1 MILLLKNVW
10 GYYRHYKLYCSIY
23 YLGVL
28 LDLAVQSF
36 IALSFK
42 FLLDNA
48 IIPKDQKVMVLILA
62 LLLSAVIVS
71 KVGYVFRC
79 YLYSKMMAG
88 IICRIRNQLF
98 DKMQR
103 LSLKYYANSRPGE
116 TLSYFSNDLYSIEY
130 MVNMAF
136 PVGVKAFLSIVVNT
150 VIIFNL
156 DWKMASISL
165 LGLLF
170 CALGPYF
177 FNSRVSAANDLMKNT
192 QAELLSTVEE
202 NLNAQQVVKSFSLQN
217 TVRTSFQKESAHLS
231 DLTQKAFFLNDIME
245 ITPLGIIEL
254 FNVIIICLGA
264 FFAFNDWI
272 TPGTLVSFN
281 SLFVGLSVAVGNFTR
296 IIPVLMGS
304 SSSMKRIQGFQDEKA
319 EVDNLPDAT
328 EIQEF
333 QNSIELLNVS
343 FGYTDENICLNN
355 VNLKIPKGASVAIV
369 GPSGSGKSSIINL
382 IMRFYDPKA
391 GSVEIDGHDLRSIN
405 MESLH
410 RLIGIVL
417 QENFL
422 FNDTIKENFRIAKPG
437 ASDED
442 IVYAAQAAEIHEHIM
457 DLPIGYDTLA
467 GERGA
472 QLSGGQRQ
480 RIALARALLCR
491 PSILILDEATSALD
505 PKTERAINE
514 TLKQITKEMTVIN
527 ITHRL
532 DNTKDYDMI
541 YVMEQG
547 RVAEHGTHQELMGK
561 QGLYADLCNKQTGFL
576 VGDDLN
582 YAEIEASRLS
592 KINLFK
598 DLESEM
604 LEELTEYFI
613 SEYYAPGKIIINAGE
628 QGDRFYVIARGK
640 VDIVINLG
648 DDSERIVNVLEDGDY
663 FGEISLLK
671 EVLRT
676 ATVRARTPCMLLSL
690 RRRQFERVVS
700 KTPGLRL
707 QMEEEMDK
715 RLGQLSTGG

>member
-1 MILLLKNVW
+1 MPKNVW
-10 GYYRHYKLYCSIY
+10 GYYRQYKLYCTIY

-48 IIPKDQKVMVLILA
+48 IIPKDQKVMVLVLA
-62 LLLSAVIVS
+62 LLLSGVVLS
-71 KVGYVFRC
+71 KVGYAFRC
-79 YLYSKMMAG
+79 YLYAKMMAG
-88 IICRIRNQLF
+88 IMCKIRNQLF

-103 LSLKYYANSRPGE
+103 LSLKYYASSRPGD
-116 TLSYFSNDLYSIEY
+116 TLSYFSNDLSSIEY
-130 MVNMAF
+130 MVNMAV
-136 PVGVKAFLSIVVNT
+136 PAGVKAFLSIVVNT

-165 LGLLF
+165 LGLLL

-177 FNSRVSAANDLMKNT
+177 LNSRTSAANDLMKNT
-192 QAELLSTVEE
+192 QAELLSSVEE

-217 TVRTSFQKESAHLS
+217 TVKASFQRESAQLAQ
-231 DLTQKAFFLNDIME
+231 LTQKAFFLNDIME

-254 FNVIIICLGA
+254 FNVIIICMGA

-272 TPGTLVSFN
+272 TPGTLVAFN
-281 SLFVGLSVAVGNFTR
+281 SLFVGLSTAVGSFTR
-296 IIPVLMGS
+296 ILPVLMGS
-304 SSSMKRIQGFQDEKA
+304 SSSMKRIQGFQNEEA
-319 EVDNLPDAT
+319 EVKNSPDAT
-328 EIQEF
+328 EIQGF
-333 QNSIELLNVS
+333 ANRIELLEVS
-343 FGYTDENICLNN
+343 FGYTDDNICLNK
-355 VNLKIPKGASVAIV
+355 VSLQIPKGAAVAIV

-391 GSVEIDGHDLRSIN
+391 GSVEIDGHDLRRVT

-422 FNDTIKENFRIAKPG
+422 FNDTIKENLKIAEPG
-437 ASDED
+437 ARDED
-442 IVYAAQAAEIHEHIM
+442 IVYAAEAAEIHKHIM
-457 DLPIGYDTLA
+457 ELPNAYDTMV
-467 GERGA
+467 GERGG

-480 RIALARALLCR
+480 RIALARALVCK

-514 TLKQITKEMTVIN
+514 TLKRITKKVTLIN

-532 DNTKDYDMI
+532 DNIKDYDLI
-541 YVMEQG
+541 YVMERG
-547 RVAEHGTHQELMGK
+547 HVAESGTHQELMAK
-561 QGLYADLCNKQTGFL
+561 QGLYADLCNKQTGFR

-582 YAEIEASRLS
+582 YAEIEANRLS
-592 KINLFK
+592 RINLFK
-598 DLESEM
+598 QLENEM
-604 LEELTEYFI
+604 LEELTELFI
-613 SEYYAPGKIIINAGE
+613 SEYYAQGKTIITKGE

-640 VDIVINLG
+640 VEIVINMEDG
-648 DDSERIVNVLEDGDY
+648 SEKIVNVLEDGDY

-676 ATVRARTPCMLLSL
+676 ATVRARTPCLLLSL
-690 RRRQFERVVS
+690 KRRQFERVVS
-700 KTPGLRL
+700 KTPDIKIQLE
-707 QMEEEMDK
+707 QEMDK
-715 RLGQLSTGG
+715 RLIQLSTGG